1 VEPETRSKGSRWCSW
16 CCHWIH
22 CSGGSGWWGWKE
34 HSFATHVGGEGAK
47 GVIGR
52 WMDTVI
58 RASVL
63 KFPTPNGKDGSLI
76 EGQAT
81 KEGYLQ

>member
-1 VEPETRSKGSRWCSW
+1 M
-16 CCHWIH
+16 
-22 CSGGSGWWGWKE
+22 
-34 HSFATHVGGEGAK
+34 
-47 GVIGR
+47 IGR